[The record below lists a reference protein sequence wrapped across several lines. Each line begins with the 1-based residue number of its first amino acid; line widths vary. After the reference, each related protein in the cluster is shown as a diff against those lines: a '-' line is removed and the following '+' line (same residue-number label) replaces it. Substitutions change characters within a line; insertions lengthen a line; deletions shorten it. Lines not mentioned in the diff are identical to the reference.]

1 MELLRKVAEFTASK
15 EDKKD
20 IYILYIRSILE
31 QSCVVWHSSL
41 TSENSQDL
49 ERVQKCATRIIM
61 GNEYK
66 NYEDALEKIGIDSL
80 KERREALCLNFAKK
94 CLESENERCNKILKN
109 REKIHKM
116 KIRNQEYFAV
126 NHAKTERL
134 RKSTIP
140 YLQRLLNSD
149 ENIKGSKRKIKNL
162 ENEKRMKRRL
172 G

>member
-1 MELLRKVAEFTASK
+1 
-15 EDKKD
+15 
-20 IYILYIRSILE
+20 
-31 QSCVVWHSSL
+31 
-41 TSENSQDL
+41 
-49 ERVQKCATRIIM
+49 M

-66 NYEDALEKIGIDSL
+66 DYEDALQKIGIDSL

-94 CLESENERCNKILKN
+94 CLESENERCNKIFKN